1 MVALRRALV
10 TFVVLYS
17 FPALADARTEAREHF
32 RKGSR
37 AFDLGAYE
45 EAIQEYGAAY
55 RIIDDPALLYN
66 LGQANRLGGHAAE
79 ALHLYK
85 VYLSK
90 KPDAPNRAEVENKI
104 AELQKLV
111 DQETKAKKAL
121 PPDQATPA
129 PAPEPAPQEPAQP
142 AVTPAPVA
150 ATPAPVVDRNAG
162 RSKKIAGIVVG
173 GLGVAMIATGIAFGV
188 MAQSAGDDL
197 TKLDQQM
204 GTFDA
209 GKQSEGQ
216 TDTIV
221 EGVML
226 GLGGAAVV
234 AGVVTAVLGYR
245 ESKRVAV
252 SAAPILGPN
261 LAGASLKVGF

>member
-1 MVALRRALV
+1 MVALRHALV
-10 TFVVLYS
+10 AFVVLYS
-17 FPALADARTEAREHF
+17 LPALADARSEAREHF

-66 LGQANRLGGHAAE
+66 LGQANRLAGHATE

-90 KPDAPNRAEVENKI
+90 KPDAQNRAEVENKI

-129 PAPEPAPQEPAQP
+129 
-142 AVTPAPVA
+142 T
-150 ATPAPVVDRNAG
+150 T
-162 RSKKIAGIVVG
+162 
-173 GLGVAMIATGIAFGV
+173 
-188 MAQSAGDDL
+188 
-197 TKLDQQM
+197 
-204 GTFDA
+204 
-209 GKQSEGQ
+209 
-216 TDTIV
+216 
-221 EGVML
+221 
-226 GLGGAAVV
+226 
-234 AGVVTAVLGYR
+234 
-245 ESKRVAV
+245 
-252 SAAPILGPN
+252 AAPPRPSITPSTMVSVWPWLC
-261 LAGASLKVGF
+261 LEASKVPIC

>member
-10 TFVVLYS
+10 AFVVLYS
-17 FPALADARTEAREHF
+17 LPVLADARSEAREHF

-66 LGQANRLGGHAAE
+66 LGQANRLGGHPAE

-90 KPDAPNRAEVENKI
+90 KPDAQNRAEVENKI

-111 DQETKAKKAL
+111 DQENNAKRAL

-129 PAPEPAPQEPAQP
+129 PAPELASPQEQP
-142 AVTPAPVA
+142 TATPAPVA
-150 ATPAPVVDRNAG
+150 ASPAQPVDRNAG
-162 RSKKIAGIVVG
+162 RTKKIAGIVVG

-209 GKQSEGQ
+209 SKQRDGQ
-216 TDTIV
+216 TDTVV

-226 GLGGAAVV
+226 GLGSAALV

-252 SAAPILGPN
+252 SAAPMLGPN